1 MKKEVILLIHGTQT
15 APGCAPETI
24 ELTTAAEYRRERES
38 IILRY
43 QESPLT
49 GLTGTT
55 TQFTIRPGVI
65 ILERHGAVESVMEFV
80 EGKTS
85 ESLYRIE
92 EGALLLR
99 VIAKK
104 MTVEIQD
111 DLGFFALCYGI
122 EIEDTPMG
130 TIEYQITIQPAHQ
143 E

>member
-1 MKKEVILLIHGTQT
+1 MKKEVILLISGTQT

-24 ELTTAAEYRRERES
+24 ELTTTAEYRREGES

-65 ILERHGAVESVMEFV
+65 LLERHGAVESVMEFV

-104 MTVEIQD
+104 MTVEIEND
-111 DLGFFALCYGI
+111 VGFFELNYGI

-130 TIEYQITIQPAHQ
+130 TIEYHITIQSANQ

>member
-1 MKKEVILLIHGTQT
+1 MKKEVILLISGIQI
-15 APGCAPETI
+15 APGCEPETI
-24 ELTTAAEYRRERES
+24 ELMTTAEYQREGEC

-104 MTVEIQD
+104 MTIAIENDV
-111 DLGFFALCYGI
+111 GFFELFYGI

-130 TIEYQITIQPAHQ
+130 TIEYHITIQPAHQ